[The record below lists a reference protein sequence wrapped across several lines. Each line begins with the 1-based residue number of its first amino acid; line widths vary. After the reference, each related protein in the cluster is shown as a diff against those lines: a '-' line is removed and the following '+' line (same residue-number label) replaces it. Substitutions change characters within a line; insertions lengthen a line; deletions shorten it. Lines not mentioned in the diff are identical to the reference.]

1 MASTTKPSQSASAL
15 DGLRVLDLA
24 SLFPAPLLAAM
35 MGDMGADVIKV
46 EPPTGDPLRG
56 LGVKKDGKSLTW
68 AAVGRNKRSVTLNLA
83 DARSR
88 PLLTRLIESADV
100 LIENFPRDAGER
112 FGLGYEQLKA
122 INPRLVVATVSCY
135 GVSGP
140 YKDDAGN
147 GTLAEAYAG
156 LTHMIGE
163 ADGPP
168 MLPSVALGD
177 ALAAVS
183 GLNGVLAALYRRDA
197 GKVGQGGKGS
207 GEGQHVDV
215 TIYEPVLHLMMNSV
229 LRYGATG
236 IAEQRAG
243 SRLPGSAPRNVYR
256 TRDQSFV
263 VISALTDRVVLR
275 LLECMNIAT
284 PDNLQRFGT
293 SAARAANEDAMDK
306 AVADWCVTQDRA
318 RVIELLAAARIPVS
332 PVNDMAD
339 VFADPHIQARG
350 NITDVVDPDLG
361 ALRMLAPSPT
371 LSATPSRVRSTGP
384 AIGQHNAEVYGALG
398 FESAQ
403 LNELRAAGVI

>member
-1 MASTTKPSQSASAL
+1 MNNAGSAGAL

-56 LGVKKDGKSLTW
+56 LGVKQDGKSLTW

-100 LIENFPRDAGER
+100 LIENFPRDAVER

-156 LTHMIGE
+156 LTHMIGS

-168 MLPSVALGD
+168 MLSSVALGD
-177 ALAAVS
+177 AIAAIS
-183 GLNGVLAALYRRDA
+183 GLNGVLAALYKRDA
-197 GKVGQGGKGS
+197 GNGKGS
-207 GEGQHVDV
+207 GAGQHVDV
-215 TIYEPVLHLMMNSV
+215 TIYEPVLQLMVNSV

-236 IAEQRAG
+236 VAERRAG
-243 SRLPGSAPRNVYR
+243 SRLPGSAPRNVYG
-256 TRDQSFV
+256 TRDHSYV
-263 VISALTDRVVLR
+263 VISALTDRVVKR

-293 SAARAANEDAMDK
+293 AAARTSNEDAMDQ
-306 AVADWCVTQDRA
+306 AVADWTATQDRA
-318 RVIELLAAARIPVS
+318 RLIEVLAAARIPVS

-350 NITDVVDPDLG
+350 NITEVVDPDLG
-361 ALRMLAPSPT
+361 AVRMLAPSPR

-384 AIGQHNAEVYGALG
+384 ALGQHNAEVYGALG
-398 FESAQ
+398 FGAAQ
-403 LNELRAAGVI
+403 LDELRAAGVI

>member
-1 MASTTKPSQSASAL
+1 MVMESSLSKNTNTASAL

-46 EPPTGDPLRG
+46 EPPSGDPLRG
-56 LGVKKDGKSLTW
+56 LGVKQDGKSLTW
-68 AAVGRNKRSVTLNLA
+68 AAVGRNKRAVTLNLA

-100 LIENFPRDAGER
+100 LIENFPRDAVAR

-122 INPRLVVATVSCY
+122 INPRLIVATVSCY

-140 YKDDAGN
+140 YRDEAGN

-156 LTHMIGE
+156 LTHMIGD

-177 ALAAVS
+177 ALTAIS
-183 GLNGVLAALYRRDA
+183 GLNGVLAACYQRDA
-197 GKVGQGGKGS
+197 GQGVHAGM
-207 GEGQHVDV
+207 GQHVDV
-215 TIYEPVLHLMMNSV
+215 AIYEPILQLVISSV

-236 IAEQRAG
+236 VAERRFG

-256 TRDQSFV
+256 TRDDSYV
-263 VISALTDRVVLR
+263 VISALTDRVVKR
-275 LLECMNIAT
+275 LLECLDIAT

-293 SAARAANEDAMDK
+293 SAARAVNEDDMDQ
-306 AVADWCVTQDRA
+306 AVADWAASQDRA
-318 RVIELLAAARIPVS
+318 RIIELLTAARVPVS

-350 NITDVVDPDLG
+350 NITEVNDPDLG
-361 ALRMLAPSPT
+361 AVRLLAPSPR
-371 LSATPSRVRSTGP
+371 LSLTPSRVRSTGP

-398 FESAQ
+398 FEAEQ
-403 LNELRAAGVI
+403 LAELRVAGVI

>member
-1 MASTTKPSQSASAL
+1 MSENSDAASAL

-35 MGDMGADVIKV
+35 TGDMGADVVKV
-46 EPPTGDPLRG
+46 EPPGGDPLRG
-56 LGVKKDGKSLTW
+56 LGVKQDGKSLTW
-68 AAVGRNKRSVTLNLA
+68 VAVGRNKRSVTLNLA

-100 LIENFPRDAGER
+100 LIENFPRDAVER
-112 FGLGYEQLKA
+112 FGLGYEQLKK
-122 INPRLVVATVSCY
+122 INPRLIVATVSCY
-135 GVSGP
+135 GVTGP
-140 YKDDAGN
+140 YRDDAGN

-156 LTHMIGE
+156 LTHMTGE

-168 MLPSVALGD
+168 MLASVALGD
-177 ALAAVS
+177 ALAAMS
-183 GLNGVLAALYRRDA
+183 GLNGVLAALYKRDT
-197 GKVGQGGKGS
+197 GNGKGS

-215 TIYEPVLHLMMNSV
+215 TIYEPVLQLLMNSV

-236 IAEQRAG
+236 VAERRFG

-256 TRDQSFV
+256 TRDDRYV
-263 VISALTDRVVLR
+263 VISALTDRAVKR

-293 SAARAANEDAMDK
+293 AAARAANEDAMDQ
-306 AVADWCVTQDRA
+306 AAADWVGAQDRS

-339 VFADPHIQARG
+339 VFADPHIRARG
-350 NITDVVDPDLG
+350 NLTEVIDPDLG
-361 ALRMLAPSPT
+361 AVRMLAPSPR

-384 AIGQHNAEVYGALG
+384 ALGQHNAEVYGALG
-398 FESAQ
+398 FDAAQ
-403 LNELRAAGVI
+403 LEALHAAGVI

>member
-1 MASTTKPSQSASAL
+1 MSPTQSHADGASAL

-56 LGVKKDGKSLTW
+56 LGVKQDGKSLTW

-88 PLLTRLIESADV
+88 PLLTRLIEGADV
-100 LIENFPRDAGER
+100 LIENFPRDAVER

-156 LTHMIGE
+156 LTHMIGD

-177 ALAAVS
+177 AIAATS

-197 GKVGQGGKGS
+197 GKGGS

-215 TIYEPVLHLMMNSV
+215 TIYEPVLQIMINSV

-236 IAEQRAG
+236 VAERRFG

-256 TRDQSFV
+256 TRDDSYV
-263 VISALTDRVVLR
+263 VISALTDRVVKR
-275 LLECMNIAT
+275 LLDCMNIAT
-284 PDNLQRFGT
+284 PENLQRFGT
-293 SAARAANEDAMDK
+293 AAARAANENAMDQ
-306 AVADWCVTQDRA
+306 AVADWVATQDRA
-318 RVIELLAAARIPVS
+318 HVISVLAAARIPVS

-339 VFADPHIQARG
+339 VFADPHIQARS
-350 NITDVVDPDLG
+350 NLTEVVDPDLG
-361 ALRMLAPSPT
+361 AVRMLAPSPR

-398 FESAQ
+398 FDTAQ
-403 LNELRAAGVI
+403 LDALRAAGVI

>member
-1 MASTTKPSQSASAL
+1 MVMESSLSKNTNTASAL

-46 EPPTGDPLRG
+46 EPPSGDPLRG
-56 LGVKKDGKSLTW
+56 LGVKQDGKSLTW
-68 AAVGRNKRSVTLNLA
+68 AAVGRNKRAVTLNLA

-100 LIENFPRDAGER
+100 LIENFPRDAVER

-122 INPRLVVATVSCY
+122 INPRLIVATVSCY

-140 YKDDAGN
+140 YRDDAGN

-156 LTHMIGE
+156 LTHMIGD

-177 ALAAVS
+177 ALTAIS
-183 GLNGVLAALYRRDA
+183 GLNGVLAACYQRDA
-197 GKVGQGGKGS
+197 GQGVHAGM
-207 GEGQHVDV
+207 GQHVDV
-215 TIYEPVLHLMMNSV
+215 AIYEPILQLVISSV

-236 IAEQRAG
+236 VAERRFG
-243 SRLPGSAPRNVYR
+243 SRLQGSAPRNVYR
-256 TRDQSFV
+256 TRDDSYV
-263 VISALTDRVVLR
+263 VISALTDRVVKR
-275 LLECMNIAT
+275 LLECLDIAT

-293 SAARAANEDAMDK
+293 SAARAVNEDAMDQ
-306 AVADWCVTQDRA
+306 AVADWAALQDRA
-318 RVIELLAAARIPVS
+318 RIIELLTAARVPVS

-339 VFADPHIQARG
+339 VFSDPHIQARG
-350 NITDVVDPDLG
+350 NITEVNDPDLG
-361 ALRMLAPSPT
+361 AVRLLAPSPR
-371 LSATPSRVRSTGP
+371 LSLTPSRVRSTGP

-398 FESAQ
+398 FGAAQ
-403 LNELRAAGVI
+403 LEELRVAGVI